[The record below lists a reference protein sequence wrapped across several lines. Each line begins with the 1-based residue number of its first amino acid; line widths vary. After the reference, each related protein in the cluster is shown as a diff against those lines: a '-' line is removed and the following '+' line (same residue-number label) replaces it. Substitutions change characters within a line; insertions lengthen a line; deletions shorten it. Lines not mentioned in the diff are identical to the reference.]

1 MAKEPLFPHVP
12 KSKAQGIVY
21 STGRELGQTEKNKY
35 EVRIEFTWASTHGRE
50 VAWAEIEEYIRR
62 NMKDLATVRSVSQ
75 VLSPKDAANRIAINE
90 R

>member
-21 STGRELGQTEKNKY
+21 STGREMTKPPTYKY
-35 EVRIEFTWASTHGRE
+35 EVIIEFAWASPNIRAI
-50 VAWAEIEEYIRR
+50 AWAEIKEYIRR

-75 VLSPKDAANRIAINE
+75 ALSPREAADTVAINE